1 MRFAD
6 QSLRT
11 KLLGGFGVVLLVA
24 VFVVL
29 FSILQLKR
37 VNQAST
43 QIASGHLPAVLLT
56 SEINTN
62 TADFRNAQFEHVVT
76 EEPAKMAGFEKDM
89 ARVLGRLD
97 DNRKRY
103 AALISSDEERRL
115 WERFEADWRKYM
127 SVQPELLRLSQAQQ
141 TAEAQ
146 ALLDGEAG
154 QGFQRSSDVL
164 EELINLNRSRA
175 DQASLDADSLYDR
188 ARLMLVMAL
197 LVMLVAGGAIGWLL
211 SGRIAGD
218 VGRAQRAVESIADG
232 NLTNDIRSTSR
243 DEIGR
248 MLTAL
253 AGMQARLADIVSG
266 VRSNAESVATASG
279 QIAQGNNDLSQRTEE
294 QASALQQ
301 TAATMDELSSTVRN
315 NADNARQANQL
326 ALGASNVATQGGEVV
341 GQVVET
347 MRGINESSR
356 KIADIIGVIDG
367 IAFQTNI
374 LALNAAVE
382 AARAGEQ
389 GRGFAVVA
397 GEVRTLA
404 QRSAEAA
411 KEIKALIVTSVERV
425 ELGTDQV
432 DKAGATMTEIVG
444 AIRRVSDIVGEIS
457 SASSEQATGVGQ
469 VSDAITQ
476 MDKVTQQNA
485 ALVEEGAAAAV
496 SLRDQAAA
504 LVNSV
509 AGFKLGSM
517 ASVKPAPMPR
527 PAAAPLPKAARA
539 SRPASTAA
547 PSVTPPVAPTA
558 APRPTPAAPPV
569 VAPRAAPAK
578 SAAPTA
584 LEADD
589 WETF

>member
-1 MRFAD
+1 MSFSD
-6 QSLRT
+6 QSLRA
-11 KLLGGFGVVLLVA
+11 KLLGGFGIVLLLA

-29 FSILQLKR
+29 FAIQQLGR
-37 VNQAST
+37 VNRAST
-43 QIASGHLPAVLLT
+43 EIAGGYLPAVLAT

-76 EEPAKMAGFEKDM
+76 EDPGKMDGFEKDM
-89 ARVLGRLD
+89 ARVLGQLD
-97 DNRKRY
+97 DNRKHY
-103 AALISSDEERRL
+103 VALIGGDEERRL
-115 WERFEADWRKYM
+115 WERFEAEWRKYLA
-127 SVQPELLRLSQAQQ
+127 VQPELLKLSRSQQ
-141 TAEAQ
+141 TTQAQ

-154 QGFQRSSDVL
+154 QSYRRSSDYL
-164 EELINLNRSRA
+164 EELIRFNRARA
-175 DQASLDADSLYDR
+175 DQASRDADALYGS
-188 ARLMLVMAL
+188 ARLMLVVAL
-197 LVMLVAGGAIGWLL
+197 LVMLAMGVGIGWLL

-232 NLTNDIRSTSR
+232 NLDNDIRATGR
-243 DEIGR
+243 DEVGR

-253 AGMQARLADIVSG
+253 AGMQTRLAGIVSG

-326 ALGASNVATQGGEVV
+326 ALGASNVAKQGGEVV

-356 KIADIIGVIDG
+356 KIADILGVIDG

-411 KEIKALIVTSVERV
+411 KEIKALIGTSVERV
-425 ELGTDQV
+425 ELGTAQV
-432 DKAGATMTEIVG
+432 DKAGATMTEIVN

-485 ALVEEGAAAAV
+485 ALVEEGAAAAI

-504 LVNSV
+504 LVTSV
-509 AGFKLGSM
+509 AGFKLGAGERK
-517 ASVKPAPMPR
+517 AS
-527 PAAAPLPKAARA
+527 
-539 SRPASTAA
+539 
-547 PSVTPPVAPTA
+547 
-558 APRPTPAAPPV
+558 
-569 VAPRAAPAK
+569 
-578 SAAPTA
+578 
-584 LEADD
+584 
-589 WETF
+589 